1 MGISKQIGWGPEA
14 NLYYQIS
21 KQLDRLIGVT
31 SKVVLVPPVPV
42 IPNITLMIDNSPN
55 FDIPEYLGE
64 GVNPSDYTIE
74 WWSYM
79 DADDNHPRAWSVGSF
94 PNAAHAVSIESGII
108 YYWINGAIAS
118 SATLPQPYIN
128 NWSYFTVARR
138 KDGIGIWQNG
148 VSLTNDANYSG
159 AIPTNGLPLYLG
171 SEGNDSIFKGRITNF
186 RWSNE
191 NLYGIIPNLDFT
203 PPTSPLPVLASTKL
217 LIFQGTDIS
226 AQITDQSASGY
237 TITNA
242 SGLYTP
248 ENPFVG
254 VQGSIDFSYVIGFT
268 FKVDNTS
275 GNAGIASNGSQYY
288 GISNFEMFID
298 WGDGSAL
305 QYYPPNVVQEILH
318 TFTSNSIFNVTGYV
332 KDLTNISNILS
343 NSDKGNFLML
353 EVDYSKLVNLGYIDI
368 IQNKLP
374 STQINKLLSELV
386 ANGLFSGT
394 LYVSTQTP
402 PAPPTGQGLIDK
414 DTLISRGWTVTTD

>member
-1 MGISKQIGWGPEA
+1 MGISKQIGWSPEA

-21 KQLDRLIGVT
+21 QQLERLISVT
-31 SKVVLVPPVPV
+31 SKVVLTPPVPAY
-42 IPNITLMIDNSPN
+42 PNLTLMIDNSPN
-55 FDIPEYLGE
+55 FDIPEYLGV

-79 DADDNHPRAWSVGSF
+79 DADDNHPRAWSIGSF

-118 SATLPQPYIN
+118 SATLPQPYIGQ
-128 NWSYFTVARR
+128 WSYFTVARR

-148 VSLTNDANYSG
+148 ISLTNDAIYSG

-171 SEGNDSIFKGRITNF
+171 SEGNDSIFKGKITNF

-203 PPTSPLPVLASTKL
+203 PPTSPLTVLASTKL

-242 SGLYTP
+242 SGLYRP
-248 ENPFVG
+248 ENPFAG
-254 VQGSIDFSYVIGFT
+254 VQGSTDFGFVLGFT
-268 FKVDNTS
+268 FKVDNS
-275 GNAGIASNGSQYY
+275 AGNAGGGSGAQYA
-288 GISNFEMFID
+288 GSGNMEMIVD

-305 QYYPPNVVQEILH
+305 RYYYNNTPQEL
-318 TFTSNSIFNVTGYV
+318 TYTYASNGIFDVTVYV
-332 KDLTNISNILS
+332 RDLTSINYIDSTV
-343 NSDKGNFLML
+343 DKGVFYML
-353 EVDYSKLVNLGYIDI
+353 EVDYSKLVNISFAVLHGN
-368 IQNKLP
+368 QLP
-374 STQINKLLSELV
+374 STQVNKLLSELV

-394 LYVSTQTP
+394 LDVSTQTP

-414 DTLISRGWTVTTD
+414 DELIARGWTVTTD